1 MRMHAHLKMLLS
13 GKDLL
18 RYYFLS
24 FFLERK
30 KYCTKKFYLKT
41 YLPLFSILRIQ
52 TFPFQTPISFHFS
65 LKCIRNNI
73 SYTLKPIYYLAKFL
87 VFAIFFLVTSSLKLP
102 IQYSI
107 VDCRKIVMLARYIET
122 DFTFFFLFSTDHAH
136 KGNLYTLFLHSPMSA
151 FCFVTNVVDIP
162 IHLWDKCLAYI
173 DRFMT
178 EASRL
183 ITRCRG
189 VGKSIYSMSRSTLD
203 ELFT

>member
-1 MRMHAHLKMLLS
+1 MHQKVLSKNISSALLNFEYS
-13 GKDLL
+13 N
-18 RYYFLS
+18 
-24 FFLERK
+24 
-30 KYCTKKFYLKT
+30 
-41 YLPLFSILRIQ
+41 
-52 TFPFQTPISFHFS
+52 ISFSNSDF
-65 LKCIRNNI
+65 I
-73 SYTLKPIYYLAKFL
+73 SFLVKMYTQWYILYTQTHLLFGKFL
-87 VFAIFFLVTSSLKLP
+87 VFAILFLVTSSLKLP

-107 VDCRKIVMLARYIET
+107 VDCRIMPKRYIQT
-122 DFTFFFLFSTDHAH
+122 YFRFFFLFSTDHAH

-189 VGKSIYSMSRSTLD
+189 VGKSMKQNKCWILIHRSIWLYSPASNAGI
-203 ELFT
+203 